1 MGGSYKQCREC
12 GKRALSIATRC
23 PGCGRELELPQAVET
38 RATPRL
44 GHFIP
49 RGAAAAAV
57 LAAIVVAVE
66 LSGETGNSG
75 PTREPTA
82 AEGGADDSVAAASE
96 VAYAMGASARLD
108 TASVE
113 ATPGGE
119 YLVARTWTNVR
130 SARSTRAGLEAVLT
144 PGDTVFADSLAR
156 DWYRVTFE
164 GEVMGYA
171 HRTTLTS
178 GGR

>member
-1 MGGSYKQCREC
+1 
-12 GKRALSIATRC
+12 
-23 PGCGRELELPQAVET
+23 
-38 RATPRL
+38 
-44 GHFIP
+44 
-49 RGAAAAAV
+49 
-57 LAAIVVAVE
+57 
-66 LSGETGNSG
+66 
-75 PTREPTA
+75 
-82 AEGGADDSVAAASE
+82 
-96 VAYAMGASARLD
+96 MGASARLD

-144 PGDTVFADSLAR
+144 PGDTVFADSLTR